1 MLQHGADGKLERI
14 AMIIV
19 QKEYKK
25 FNRDMFALT
34 ILVIMITPPWLS
46 GCLRHDSA

>member
-1 MLQHGADGKLERI
+1 MWQRGADGKLERI
-14 AMIIV
+14 AMSIV

-34 ILVIMITPPWLS
+34 F
-46 GCLRHDSA
+46 GRHDIATMAQQINQKW